1 MNTAPAPARTLA
13 PRKRQLP
20 VFQPLLHLFFTITTL
35 CMLIPFVLVI
45 SISVSEESTFGEF
58 GYQIIPKDFT
68 WKAYHYIFQSP
79 DILIHAYGVTILL
92 TVMGTILSLLNTA
105 ILGYIV
111 SRRDF
116 RYRVPVTFYIFFT
129 MLFNGGLVP
138 SYILITQYLHLTNT
152 IWALILPALI
162 SPFHIMVMKGFLAK
176 VPFEIIESAKVD
188 GAREIRIFAT
198 IVLPLAAP
206 ALATLGIF
214 QAFGFWNSWFSALL
228 YINNESWI
236 PIQLLLVRMM
246 KNLDYLTSNSDFI
259 GQFGI
264 DTSKFPSLSARMA
277 MAILAGGP
285 MIFVFPFFQRYFVQ
299 GMTVGSLKG

>member
-1 MNTAPAPARTLA
+1 MTTAPVPSRAPSAR
-13 PRKRQLP
+13 RKSLP
-20 VFQPLLHLFFTITTL
+20 VFQPLLHVFFTVVTL
-35 CMLIPFVLVI
+35 CMLIPFALVI
-45 SISVSEESTFGEF
+45 SISVTEESSITEY
-58 GYQIIPKDFT
+58 GYQMIPKDFT
-68 WKAYHYIFQSP
+68 LKAYEYIFQSP
-79 DILIHAYGVTILL
+79 AILIHAYGVTILV
-92 TVMGTILSLLNTA
+92 TVLGTLLSLLNTA

-111 SRRDF
+111 ARRDF

-152 IWALILPALI
+152 IWALILPVLI

-188 GAREIRIFAT
+188 GAREIRIFVT

-228 YINNESWI
+228 YINDESWI

-246 KNLDYLTSNSDFI
+246 QNLDYLTSNSEFI

-285 MIFVFPFFQRYFVQ
+285 MIFVFPFFQRYFVH